1 MTANVF
7 NWKKLFWFCL
17 GLTLASAFCMKW
29 IEEDFIS
36 NGKLFSIM
44 DLELHLDKDGLVK
57 LFAGMDD
64 KARTILD
71 YHLHFDFFFMA
82 GVFPGTAAICM
93 LTREKIEK
101 KIIRAL
107 LFAIACVQLAAW
119 SFDIYENLHL
129 LKWMNDPA
137 SIDNL
142 DFYHTLVRSKFIIAL
157 SGIPASLAA
166 IIFFR
171 KKQKSSI

>member
-1 MTANVF
+1 MTANVV
-7 NWKKLFWFCL
+7 NWKKLFWFCF

-29 IEEDFIS
+29 IEGDFIS

-44 DLELHLDKDGLVK
+44 DLELRLDKDGLTK

-93 LTREKIEK
+93 VTREKIEK
-101 KIIRAL
+101 KIIRAI
-107 LFAIACVQLAAW
+107 LFTIACLQLAAW
-119 SFDIYENLHL
+119 SFDIYENTRLI
-129 LKWMNDPA
+129 KWMNDTA
-137 SIDNL
+137 TIDNIDL
-142 DFYHTLVRSKFIIAL
+142 YHLLVRLKFTIAI
-157 SGIPASLAA
+157 SGIIISAA
-166 IIFFR
+166 TFIFLRGRR
-171 KKQKSSI
+171 K

>member
-7 NWKKLFWFCL
+7 NWKKMFWFCL
-17 GLTLASAFCMKW
+17 GLTLASGFCMKW
-29 IEEDFIS
+29 IESEFIS

-44 DLELHLDKDGLVK
+44 DLELYLDKDGLVK
-57 LFAGMDD
+57 LFAGMND

-93 LTREKIEK
+93 LTRERIEK
-101 KIIRAL
+101 KTIRGI
-107 LFAIACVQLAAW
+107 LFTIAFLQLAAW

-129 LKWMNDPA
+129 IRWMNDPA
-137 SIDNL
+137 SIDNI
-142 DFYHTLVRSKFIIAL
+142 DFYHTLVRLKFIIVL
-157 SGIPASLAA
+157 SGIPASLIAFV
-166 IIFFR
+166 FFR
-171 KKQKSSI
+171 RK